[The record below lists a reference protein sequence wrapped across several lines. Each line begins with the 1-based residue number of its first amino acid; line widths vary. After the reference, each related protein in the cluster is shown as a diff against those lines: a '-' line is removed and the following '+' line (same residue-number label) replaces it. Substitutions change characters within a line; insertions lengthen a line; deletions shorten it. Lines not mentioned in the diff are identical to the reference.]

1 MNVKI
6 LVYAIIGGAA
16 ITLLTGLI
24 NTTPPLLAGAVWYG
38 FPLAWLIRLVVAPEY
53 FPWQVNFISLVIDII
68 FWAVIIGI
76 ILLLVILVKM
86 GKK

>member
-1 MNVKI
+1 MDVKI
-6 LVYAIIGGAA
+6 LVYAIICGVV

-24 NTTPPLLAGAVWYG
+24 GTTPPMLVGAVWYG

-53 FPWQVNFISLVIDII
+53 FPWQVNFISLVIDVI
-68 FWAVIIGI
+68 FWAVVIGI
-76 ILLLVILVKM
+76 ILFLVILVKM